1 MQQPTNQ
8 LKKKK
13 ALWRITLWRN
23 HPFYWCEAV
32 QFKSGGEVKNQ
43 LKTVSAR
50 KDRRQICLLYPYG
63 CSGGGI
69 DTLIPG
75 ADEQTAASKK
85 WEEGGT

>member
-1 MQQPTNQ
+1 M
-8 LKKKK
+8 KKPS
-13 ALWRITLWRN
+13 LLLVWSS
-23 HPFYWCEAV
+23 PV
-32 QFKSGGEVKNQ
+32 QVGGGEVKNQ